1 MAPEGRTATSHTSS
15 QHDER
20 PVPNAPASGASNS
33 TPPTIE
39 FRQELPFIATREH
52 ARFSEFAA
60 ACTTDRYIGVCHGRP
75 GVGKTRSAREYA
87 ACPNLFGYIPV
98 KPIDPALARAIEG
111 CRGLFFT
118 APVSN
123 TPKIV
128 NDRLQSNLF
137 RLGHA
142 RLTLAGLINNCDASI
157 PVKTAC
163 PLLIVDEAD
172 RLSIASLEH
181 LRDLYDRYGFGLI
194 LMGMP
199 GLEKKLAR
207 YPQLYS
213 RIGFVHEFKPLREA
227 EMQLVATRHGAT
239 FGIAFNPNSLE
250 GIEALAAVIRITR
263 GNLRLAER
271 LLAQMRRIMD
281 LNKAE
286 AVTLEVV
293 EAERDR
299 LVIGPG
305 D

>member
-1 MAPEGRTATSHTSS
+1 MSSALSARSCFIRLLIAQPTTRTARH
-15 QHDER
+15 
-20 PVPNAPASGASNS
+20 
-33 TPPTIE
+33 
-39 FRQELPFIATREH
+39 
-52 ARFSEFAA
+52 
-60 ACTTDRYIGVCHGRP
+60 
-75 GVGKTRSAREYA
+75 YA
-87 ACPNLFGYIPV
+87 ACPNLSGYVPI
-98 KPIDPALARAIEG
+98 KPIGPDIADAIEG
-111 CRGLFFT
+111 CRGFT

-123 TPKIV
+123 TPKII
-128 NDRLQSNLF
+128 NDRLRSDLF

-142 RLTLAGLINNCDASI
+142 RLALAGMAGDLDTSCRAE
-157 PVKTAC
+157 AGC

-227 EMQLVATRHGAT
+227 EMRLVAARHAAA
-239 FGIAFNPNSLE
+239 FGITFDPNSLE
-250 GIEALAAVIRITR
+250 GIEALAAVIRLTR
-263 GNLRLAER
+263 GNLRLVER

-281 LNKAE
+281 LNTAE
-286 AVTLEVV
+286 GVTLEIV
-293 EAERDR
+293 EAARDR

-305 D
+305 N

>member
-1 MAPEGRTATSHTSS
+1 ME
-15 QHDER
+15 
-20 PVPNAPASGASNS
+20 VSGS

-39 FRQELPFIATREH
+39 FRRELPFVETREH
-52 ARFSEFAA
+52 ARFREFAE
-60 ACTTDRYIGVCHGRP
+60 ACTAERYIGVCFGRP
-75 GVGKTRSAREYA
+75 GVGKTRSAREHVA
-87 ACPNLFGYIPV
+87 SPNLVHYTIC
-98 KPIDPALARAIEG
+98 KPIAPETARAVEAS
-111 CRGLFFT
+111 RGLFFT

-128 NDRLQSNLF
+128 NDRLHSNLL

-142 RLTLAGLINNCDASI
+142 RLALAGLGDDAEYLSRAEA
-157 PVKTAC
+157 AC
-163 PLLIVDEAD
+163 PLLVMDEAD
-172 RLSIASLEH
+172 RLTVASLEH

-213 RIGFVHEFKPLREA
+213 RIGFVHEFRPLREA
-227 EMQLVATRHGAT
+227 EMQLVARRHAAT
-239 FGIAFNPNSLE
+239 FGIAFDPASLDAV
-250 GIEALAAVIRITR
+250 EALAAVVRITR

-281 LNKAE
+281 LNGAQTVSTDIVD
-286 AVTLEVV
+286 A
-293 EAERDR
+293 ARDR

>member
-1 MAPEGRTATSHTSS
+1 M
-15 QHDER
+15 
-20 PVPNAPASGASNS
+20 
-33 TPPTIE
+33 
-39 FRQELPFIATREH
+39 PFVETREH
-52 ARFSEFAA
+52 ARFREFAE
-60 ACTTDRYIGVCHGRP
+60 ACTAERYVGVCFGRP
-75 GVGKTRSAREYA
+75 GVGKTRSAREHA
-87 ACPNLFGYIPV
+87 ASPNLFDYSPT
-98 KPIDPALARAIEG
+98 KPMTPEMAGAVEA

-123 TPKIV
+123 TPRIV
-128 NDRLQSNLF
+128 NDRLHVSMF

-142 RLTLAGLINNCDASI
+142 RLSLAGLAEV
-157 PVKTAC
+157 PAYYARTEAAC

-181 LRDLYDRYGFGLI
+181 LRDLYDRHGFGLI

-213 RIGFVHEFKPLREA
+213 RIGFVHEFRPLREA
-227 EMQLVATRHGAT
+227 EMQLVARRHAAT
-239 FGIAFNPNSLE
+239 FGIAFDPAGLDA
-250 GIEALAAVIRITR
+250 IEALAAVVRITR

-281 LNKAE
+281 LNGTQSVSTDIVDA
-286 AVTLEVV
+286 A
-293 EAERDR
+293 RDR

>member
-1 MAPEGRTATSHTSS
+1 M
-15 QHDER
+15 
-20 PVPNAPASGASNS
+20 
-33 TPPTIE
+33 PPTIE
-39 FRQELPFIATREH
+39 FRWEMPFVETREH
-52 ARFSEFAA
+52 ARFSEFAL
-60 ACTTDRYIGVCHGRP
+60 ACTADRYIGVCHGRP
-75 GVGKTRSAREYA
+75 GVGKTRSARHYA
-87 ACPNLFGYIPV
+87 ACPNLSSYVPI
-98 KPIDPALARAIEG
+98 KPIGPDIAGAIEG
-111 CRGLFFT
+111 CRGFFFT

-123 TPKIV
+123 TPKII
-128 NDRLQSNLF
+128 NDRLQLNLF

-142 RLTLAGLINNCDASI
+142 RLALASMIGDLETA
-157 PVKTAC
+157 VQAEAAC

-172 RLSIASLEH
+172 RLGIASLEH

-227 EMQLVATRHGAT
+227 EMRLVAARHGAV
-239 FGIAFNPNSLE
+239 FGITFDQESLE
-250 GIEALAAVIRITR
+250 GIEALAAVIRLTR
-263 GNLRLAER
+263 GNLRLVER

-281 LNKAE
+281 INAATE
-286 AVTLEVV
+286 VTLAVV
-293 EAERDR
+293 EAARDR

>member
-1 MAPEGRTATSHTSS
+1 MC
-15 QHDER
+15 
-20 PVPNAPASGASNS
+20 
-33 TPPTIE
+33 
-39 FRQELPFIATREH
+39 F
-52 ARFSEFAA
+52 
-60 ACTTDRYIGVCHGRP
+60 GRP

-87 ACPNLFGYIPV
+87 ASPNLVHYTAAR
-98 KPIDPALARAIEG
+98 PITPETARAVEM
-111 CRGLFFT
+111 CRAYFFT

-128 NDRLQSNLF
+128 NDRLRVNLF

-142 RLTLAGLINNCDASI
+142 RLALAGRGEDAEDFARAEA
-157 PVKTAC
+157 AC

-172 RLSIASLEH
+172 RLTVASLEH

-213 RIGFVHEFKPLREA
+213 RIGFVHEFRPLREA
-227 EMQLVATRHGAT
+227 EMQLVARRHAAT
-239 FGIAFNPNSLE
+239 FGIAFDPASLDAV
-250 GIEALAAVIRITR
+250 EALAAVVRITR
-263 GNLRLAER
+263 GNLRLVER

-281 LNKAE
+281 LNGAE
-286 AVTLEVV
+286 SVSTDIVDA
-293 EAERDR
+293 ARDR
-299 LVIGPG
+299 LVIGPA

>member
-1 MAPEGRTATSHTSS
+1 M
-15 QHDER
+15 
-20 PVPNAPASGASNS
+20 
-33 TPPTIE
+33 
-39 FRQELPFIATREH
+39 PFVETREH
-52 ARFSEFAA
+52 ARFSEFAR
-60 ACTTDRYIGVCHGRP
+60 ACTTDRYIGVCFGRP

-87 ACPNLFGYIPV
+87 ASPNLFGYAPV
-98 KPIDPALARAIEG
+98 KPITPETARAVEA

-123 TPKIV
+123 TPKII
-128 NDRLQSNLF
+128 NDRLHVSLF

-142 RLTLAGLINNCDASI
+142 RLAIAGLTADHELAVH
-157 PVKTAC
+157 PEAAC

-172 RLSIASLEH
+172 RLAIASLEH
-181 LRDLYDRYGFGLI
+181 LRDLYDRHGFGMI

-213 RIGFVHEFKPLREA
+213 RIGFVHEFRPLRGT
-227 EMQLVATRHGAT
+227 EMQLVACRHAAT
-239 FGIAFNPNSLE
+239 FGIEFDPASLD
-250 GIEALAAVIRITR
+250 GLEALAAVVRITR

-281 LNKAE
+281 LNDTHT
-286 AVTLEVV
+286 VTTDIVD
-293 EAERDR
+293 AARDR

>member
-1 MAPEGRTATSHTSS
+1 MSTTKARPSNEARPEDPTSEASS
-15 QHDER
+15 
-20 PVPNAPASGASNS
+20 S

-39 FRQELPFIATREH
+39 FRQELPFVETREH
-52 ARFSEFAA
+52 ARFSEFAL
-60 ACTTDRYIGVCHGRP
+60 ACTTDSYIGVCHGRP

-87 ACPNLFGYIPV
+87 ACPNLLEYILG
-98 KPIDPALARAIEG
+98 KPISPDLARAIER

-128 NDRLQSNLF
+128 NDRLQSNLL

-142 RLTLAGLINNCDASI
+142 RLALAGLTWDFDTSTQAEA
-157 PVKTAC
+157 AC

-227 EMQLVATRHGAT
+227 EMRLVATKHAAT
-239 FGIAFNPNSLE
+239 FGIAFDPNGLE
-250 GIEALAAVIRITR
+250 GIEALAAVIRLTR
-263 GNLRLAER
+263 GNLRLVER
-271 LLAQMRRIMD
+271 LLAQTRRIMD
-281 LNKAE
+281 INGAE
-286 AVTLEVV
+286 TVTLEVV
-293 EAERDR
+293 EAARDR

>member
-1 MAPEGRTATSHTSS
+1 M
-15 QHDER
+15 
-20 PVPNAPASGASNS
+20 
-33 TPPTIE
+33 
-39 FRQELPFIATREH
+39 
-52 ARFSEFAA
+52 
-60 ACTTDRYIGVCHGRP
+60 CHGRP
-75 GVGKTRSAREYA
+75 GVGKTRSARQYA
-87 ACPNLFGYIPV
+87 ACPNLLDYIPV
-98 KPIDPALARAIEG
+98 KPIGPNLARAIEK

-118 APVSN
+118 APVAN

-128 NDRLQSNLF
+128 NDRLHSNLF

-142 RLTLAGLINNCDASI
+142 RLALAGLTRDPDA
-157 PVKTAC
+157 PVHPEAAC

-227 EMQLVATRHGAT
+227 EMRLVAAKHAAT
-239 FGIAFNPNSLE
+239 FGIAFDPGSLE
-250 GIEALAAVIRITR
+250 GIEALAAVIRLTR
-263 GNLRLAER
+263 GNLRLVER

-281 LNKAE
+281 LNTA
-286 AVTLEVV
+286 ADVTLEVV
-293 EAERDR
+293 EAARDR